1 MFGFSES
8 EWTAACALVEYLDFE
23 VIETMTVQ
31 PLIRRRNPIQS
42 RAEFTLS
49 AIRDAGLRIL
59 EQEGAAR
66 LTTNHIAEVA
76 GVSIG
81 ALYQYYP
88 DKYAIVADI
97 CNELLLVEFGQFDRM
112 ADQALGCGRDSLDDA
127 VNHIVREC
135 LARHRKLY
143 RFLKEYYLEI
153 HWRYDFEAYLVKK
166 YPNRHMATATR
177 LSLVLKHHGATSQA
191 QEQTRA
197 AELIVDLVNGTIH
210 ATLQRRPDGIFDDC
224 YGDDLVT
231 LVMRYLHAP
240 ETLLGLH

>member
-1 MFGFSES
+1 
-8 EWTAACALVEYLDFE
+8 
-23 VIETMTVQ
+23 MTIQ
-31 PLIRRRNPIQS
+31 TTIRRRNPVQS

-81 ALYQYYP
+81 SIYQYYP

-97 CNELLLVEFGQFDRM
+97 CNELLLAELGDFDRL
-112 ADQALGCGRDSLDDA
+112 ADQSMRCARESLDGMVDLM
-127 VNHIVREC
+127 VRES

-153 HWRYDFEAYLVKK
+153 HWRYDFEAYVVKK
-166 YPNRHMATATR
+166 YPDRYMATANW
-177 LSLVLKHHGATSQA
+177 LSLVLQRHGAALQIREHA
-191 QEQTRA
+191 RA
-197 AELIVDLVNGTIH
+197 AELIVDLINGTIH
-210 ATLQRRPDGIFDDC
+210 ATLQRRPEGLFDDR

-231 LVMRYLHAP
+231 LVLRYLKDA
-240 ETLLGLH
+240 EVLGSVH